1 MKGIL
6 LTILIALSGCAENKD
21 IYYINNT
28 VLYDLGTLTEVA
40 QYLYNNPP
48 TDIEVTRKIE
58 SMIYSKIFIVRNS
71 KVKLSE
77 LKAVPIK
84 GLCDSVALSKNPH
97 FGSSLNNES
106 VTYMIKSYLN
116 QIQPELNT
124 VSDKLKST
132 VLSDT
137 ACTI

>member
-6 LTILIALSGCAENKD
+6 LTILIALSGCAENKE

-48 TDIEVTRKIE
+48 ADIEVTRKIE
-58 SMIYSKIFIVRNS
+58 SMIYSKIFIVKNS

-77 LKAVPIK
+77 LQAVSLK
-84 GLCDSVALSKNPH
+84 GLCESLVLSKNPH
-97 FGSSLNNES
+97 FGSSVNDES
-106 VTYMIKSYLN
+106 ITDMIKIYLN
-116 QIQPELNT
+116 QIQPELKT
-124 VSDKLKST
+124 ASDKLKST
-132 VLSDT
+132 VLSDAT
-137 ACTI
+137 CII